1 MTEPLPLRFDVIT
14 LFPEMFSP
22 LDLAITGRAR
32 QHGLID
38 LHYWNLRDYT
48 TDPHRRVDDRPYG
61 GGPGMVMQVQPLA
74 ATIKAAQQATTPPAG
89 RVIYLSATGKPL
101 DQQKAIALSQEKK
114 LILLCG
120 RYEGIDQRIID
131 TLVDEELSI
140 GDVVLTG
147 GELAAMVVID
157 AITRLLPGAL
167 GDERSAIEDSFMD
180 GLLDHPHY
188 SRPESWE
195 GLQVPDVLLKGDHE
209 AIRRY
214 RAKQAL
220 ALTWRRRPDLFA
232 KKCLNQE
239 QQNLLNEFRDGYD
252 DDPTYMEIRDL

>member
-1 MTEPLPLRFDVIT
+1 MTKSRPIRFDVIT

-22 LDLAITGRAR
+22 LQLAITGRA
-32 QHGLID
+32 QQQGLID
-38 LHYWNLRDYT
+38 LNYWNPRDYT

-74 ATIKAAQQATTPPAG
+74 AAIRAAKAATAPSASK
-89 RVIYLSATGKPL
+89 VIYLSATGQPL
-101 DQQKAIALSQEKK
+101 NQQKAIALSLEPN

-131 TLVDEELSI
+131 TFVDEEISI
-140 GDVVLTG
+140 GDVVLSG

-157 AITRLLPGAL
+157 SITRLLPGAL

-180 GLLDHPHY
+180 GLLDCPHY

-195 GLQVPDVLLKGDHE
+195 GLQVPQVLLNGDHE
-209 AIRRY
+209 AIRRF

-220 ALTWRRRPDLFA
+220 GLTWQRRPDLLA
-232 KKCLNQE
+232 KKSLNQE
-239 QQNLLNEFRDGYD
+239 QQNLLNAFIDGYD
-252 DDPTYMEIRDL
+252 VIP